1 MPSHDLIQFTDAVKL
16 MSDRLKEAE
25 TLLVQL
31 QIMGDLVKQADFKI
45 NQARTAADFITKFLK
60 KEGV

>member
-1 MPSHDLIQFTDAVKL
+1 MPSYDLIQFTDTVKL

-31 QIMGDLVKQADFKI
+31 QIMGDLVKEADFKI
-45 NQARTAADFITKFLK
+45 SQARTAADFITKFLK
-60 KEGV
+60 KEST

>member
-1 MPSHDLIQFTDAVKL
+1 MTSHDFMQFTETVEL

-25 TLLVQL
+25 SLLVQL
-31 QIMGDLVKQADFKI
+31 RIMGDLVREADFKI

-60 KEGV
+60 KENT